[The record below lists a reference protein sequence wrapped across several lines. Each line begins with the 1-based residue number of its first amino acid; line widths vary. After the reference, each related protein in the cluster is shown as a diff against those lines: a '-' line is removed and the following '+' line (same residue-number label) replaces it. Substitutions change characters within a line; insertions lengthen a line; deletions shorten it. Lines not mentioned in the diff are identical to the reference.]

1 MPGGVRVPRVARCG
15 GDRHLT
21 PKPKPKPNPKPTP
34 NPTPSPNPD
43 PNPTPNQ
50 VATVIARAVTRAVAS
65 ELPNKA
71 STPALDQGDYRR
83 LRVTLVQRTPLLVA
97 YGEAAGTNGGGAASA
112 AAAGTA
118 AGAATAA
125 PFAGGTHSVPML
137 RIEYG
142 AGLKPKELLDAL
154 KP

>member
-1 MPGGVRVPRVARCG
+1 M
-15 GDRHLT
+15 
-21 PKPKPKPNPKPTP
+21 
-34 NPTPSPNPD
+34 
-43 PNPTPNQ
+43 
-50 VATVIARAVTRAVAS
+50 ATVIARAVTRAVAS

-71 STPALDQGDYRR
+71 SVPALDQGDYRR

-97 YGEAAGTNGGGAASA
+97 YGERTGTNGGAAAAAAAATSA
-112 AAAGTA
+112 AATAATAGPAATAAAAAA

-125 PFAGGTHSVPML
+125 PFAGGRHSVPML

-154 KP
+154 